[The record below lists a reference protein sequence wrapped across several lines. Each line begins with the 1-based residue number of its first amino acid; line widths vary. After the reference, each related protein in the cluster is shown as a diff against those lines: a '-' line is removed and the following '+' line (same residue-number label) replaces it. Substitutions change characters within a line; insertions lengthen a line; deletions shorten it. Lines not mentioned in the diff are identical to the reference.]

1 MKLVL
6 FLKRQSWA
14 AWLTGNSRV
23 GGWLWERGLQR
34 VKSPNKWGHIK
45 ILGNH
50 LGIAQDNWH
59 QKWRIGKPNCAFSKW
74 RPLDSPILSY
84 QKYINHFIY
93 NYSVP
98 YLPPPPPQNH
108 HSHVCNEA
116 SNLFHSAVHPISG
129 CHLSSTIWLT
139 AFQKGCNT
147 SLAMEHGTV
156 LQ

>member
-98 YLPPPPPQNH
+98 YLPPPPPPKSSLSRLQWSFQLVSFGGS
-108 HSHVCNEA
+108 SHFRMPFK
-116 SNLFHSAVHPISG
+116 FHNM
-129 CHLSSTIWLT
+129 T
-139 AFQKGCNT
+139 
-147 SLAMEHGTV
+147 HG
-156 LQ
+156 LPKRL